1 MVGEETDVFSLVTFC
16 AGFSTTTPPELFW
29 VGLVTLGLVWAGFDV
44 GFLSLWVVV
53 SLEMSLLAGKF
64 TLELSGFWGSLI
76 LKQPERVIKNVAII
90 KQLIDFLN
98 IKAPLKVFY
107 NIIISIFE
115 NKHNNFLK

>member
-29 VGLVTLGLVWAGFDV
+29 VGLLTLGLVVVGFEV
-44 GFLSLWVVV
+44 GFLLLWLVV
-53 SLEMSLLAGKF
+53 SLEVLWLVGEF

-90 KQLIDFLN
+90 KQQIDFLN

-115 NKHNNFLK
+115 NKHNIFLK